1 MSSDSQGSGMCR
13 VWFYF
18 IHDKKK
24 GKEKRE
30 KGKDKWIRRHEGKF
44 TYFDVVSAFLHMY
57 IRGQVIGN

>member
-1 MSSDSQGSGMCR
+1 MCR